1 MSRCLEI
8 VMHILIL
15 LDDSW
20 CLYALELLDTLRH
33 SQLTSAF
40 CCLINSSDTQISKI
54 MKPSFD

>member
-1 MSRCLEI
+1 MSRSLDT

-33 SQLTSAF
+33 SQFTGGFLLLDK
-40 CCLINSSDTQISKI
+40 CK
-54 MKPSFD
+54 